1 MIRGLYTSSA
11 GMQVEQ
17 LRQEAIAN
25 NLANLNTAGFKKDMA
40 MIEARA
46 NVGIKRIN
54 NPSAQGPLA
63 AGRNVGIGDLGTG
76 VLVDRFVKD
85 FTQGSLQQ
93 TDNPFDF
100 ALHGEGF
107 FTLEGEGGE
116 RLYTRAGNFT
126 RDPEG
131 RLVDNDG
138 RAVLGFNGPIVI
150 PNGKLS
156 VSTEGVVHVDGQAI
170 DQMAVVRFENPDAQ
184 LSKLG
189 DTLFRNETD
198 AEPLES
204 RALVYQGSIEGANVN
219 SVREMVEM
227 IACLRQYEANQKAVH
242 SQDETLQKA
251 VNEVGRA

>member
-40 MIEARA
+40 MIEARQ
-46 NVGIKRIN
+46 NLGIQRIN
-54 NPSAQGPLA
+54 NPAAKGPLA
-63 AGRNVGIGDLGTG
+63 PTVNVGIGELGTG

-85 FTQGSLQQ
+85 FEQGNLQQ

-107 FTLEGEGGE
+107 FTVEGPNGE
-116 RLYTRAGNFT
+116 PLYTRGGNFT
-126 RDPEG
+126 RDQEG

-138 RAVLGFNGPIVI
+138 RAVLGASGPIVI
-150 PNGKLS
+150 PDGKLA
-156 VSTEGVVHVDGQAI
+156 VGTDGVVHVDGRAI
-170 DQMAVVRFENPDAQ
+170 DQLAVVRFDNPDEQ
-184 LSKLG
+184 LAKVG
-189 DTLFRNETD
+189 DTLFRNETG
-198 AEPLES
+198 AEALPSE
-204 RALVYQGSIEGANVN
+204 ALVYQGSLEGANVN

-227 IACLRQYEANQKAVH
+227 IACLRQYEANQKALMG
-242 SQDETLQKA
+242 QDETLQKA